1 MFSKIK
7 NFLIKKSRSISKI
20 DLVYEDTR
28 SLVKVNDLK
37 SPKINLGQ
45 IQALLNRQ
53 RTDIKS
59 IQDVEFQVFS
69 QFGDDGIIQYLIS
82 QLDIPN
88 KVFIEFGVENYTEAN
103 TRFLTINNK
112 WSGLVIDGSKQNIE
126 YIKQDVVS
134 WSNDLHATH
143 AFITTEN
150 INDIISD
157 FLAQGYPSEIGIL
170 SVDIDGNDYY
180 VWKAINTVN
189 PIIVIA
195 EYNGLYGADKA
206 WTIPYQA
213 DFFRLDADPTSTY
226 WGASLKCLYLLA
238 QDKGYE
244 FVGCNSNGNNAYFI
258 RKDKLKNL
266 KPLTCEEGFVPAV
279 YREYVDKDGN
289 RVHASKRLDLI
300 RGMQMLNIETNQLD
314 TI

>member
-1 MFSKIK
+1 MWSKLRLFIRNKSYAIDRIHHVEKELSNYIK
-7 NFLIKKSRSISKI
+7 
-20 DLVYEDTR
+20 
-28 SLVKVNDLK
+28 NDLK

-45 IQALLNRQ
+45 IQALLNSQ
-53 RTDIKS
+53 RNNIKS

-69 QFGDDGIIQYLIS
+69 QFGDDGIIQYLIN

-112 WSGLVIDGSKQNIE
+112 WSGLVIDGSKENIE
-126 YIKQDVVS
+126 FIKSDAIS

-143 AFITTEN
+143 AFITKDN
-150 INDIISD
+150 INTIITD
-157 FLAQGYPSEIGIL
+157 FLAKGYPSEIGIL
-170 SVDIDGNDYY
+170 SVDIDGNDYH

-189 PIIVIA
+189 PVIVIA
-195 EYNGLYGADKA
+195 EYNGLYGAEKA

-238 QDKGYE
+238 HDKGYE
-244 FVGCNSNGNNAYFI
+244 FIGCNGNGNNAYFI
-258 RKDKLKNL
+258 RKDKLKDL
-266 KPLTCEEGFVPAV
+266 KPLTCEEGFTPAV
-279 YREYVDKDGN
+279 YREYIDNEGN
-289 RVHASKRLDLI
+289 RLHASKRLDLI
-300 RGMQMLNIETNQLD
+300 RGMKMLNTETNQLD